1 MQITKVSD
9 NKSFRKNIQLLFSEN
24 RKNRNKI
31 ALVYENENIISDEH
45 LVSEELT
52 RFFKNTTK
60 SLQK

>member
-52 RFFKNTTK
+52 RFFKNATK